1 MQRLGRRVKRRIRAG
16 QRVIMQRQDLCA
28 HFGIDNDKLEA
39 LLLERKLPFHKDSN
53 GQIWASIDAKTTTAG
68 PH

>member
-16 QRVIMQRQDLCA
+16 QRTIMQSQELCA

-39 LLLERKLPFHKDSN
+39 LLLERKLPFQKDSN
-53 GQIWASIDAKTTTAG
+53 GQIWASIDAKMTTAG

>member
-16 QRVIMQRQDLCA
+16 QRTIMQSQELCA
-28 HFGIDNDKLEA
+28 HFEVDHDEIEA

-53 GQIWASIDAKTTTAG
+53 GQIWASIDAKTLTKGAR
-68 PH
+68 

>member
-16 QRVIMQRQDLCA
+16 QRVIMQRQELCA
-28 HFGIDNDKLEA
+28 HFGIDNDKLET
-39 LLLERKLPFHKDSN
+39 LLLERELPFHKDSN

>member
-16 QRVIMQRQDLCA
+16 QRVIMQRQELCA

-39 LLLERKLPFHKDSN
+39 LLVEQELPFHKDSN

>member
-16 QRVIMQRQDLCA
+16 QRVIMQRQELCA

-39 LLLERKLPFHKDSN
+39 LLLKRELPFHKDSN

>member
-16 QRVIMQRQDLCA
+16 QRVIMQRQELCA
-28 HFGIDNDKLEA
+28 HFGIDNDKLEV
-39 LLLERKLPFHKDSN
+39 LLLERELPFHKDSN

>member
-1 MQRLGRRVKRRIRAG
+1 MQRLGGRVKRRIRAG
-16 QRVIMQRQDLCA
+16 QRTIMQSQELCA

-53 GQIWASIDAKTTTAG
+53 GQIWASIDAKMTTAG

>member
-16 QRVIMQRQDLCA
+16 QRVIMQSRELCA
-28 HFGIDNDKLEA
+28 LFDIDDDKLEA

>member
-16 QRVIMQRQDLCA
+16 QRVIMQRQELCA
-28 HFGIDNDKLEA
+28 YFGIDNDKLEA
-39 LLLERKLPFHKDSN
+39 LLLERELPFHKDSS
-53 GQIWASIDAKTTTAG
+53 GQIWASIDAKTTSAG

>member
-1 MQRLGRRVKRRIRAG
+1 
-16 QRVIMQRQDLCA
+16 MQRQELCA
-28 HFGIDNDKLEA
+28 HFGIDNDELEA
-39 LLLERKLPFHKDSN
+39 LLLERELPFHKDSN

>member
-16 QRVIMQRQDLCA
+16 QRVIMQSQELCA
-28 HFGIDNDKLEA
+28 HFGIDNDKLEE
-39 LLLERKLPFHKDSN
+39 LLLERELPFHKDSN
-53 GQIWASIDAKTTTAG
+53 GQIWASIDAKTTTTG

>member
-1 MQRLGRRVKRRIRAG
+1 MQRLGRRVKRRIRAR
-16 QRVIMQRQDLCA
+16 QRVIMQSRELCA
-28 HFGIDNDKLEA
+28 LFDIDNDKLEA

>member
-16 QRVIMQRQDLCA
+16 QRTIMQSQELCA

-53 GQIWASIDAKTTTAG
+53 GQNWASIDAKMTTAW

>member
-16 QRVIMQRQDLCA
+16 QRTIMQSQELCA

-39 LLLERKLPFHKDSN
+39 LLLERKLPFHKDAN
-53 GQIWASIDAKTTTAG
+53 GQIWASIDAKMTTAG

>member
-1 MQRLGRRVKRRIRAG
+1 MQRLGRRVKRRIRAD
-16 QRVIMQRQDLCA
+16 QRVIMQGQELCA
-28 HFGIDNDKLEA
+28 HFDIDNDKLEA

>member
-1 MQRLGRRVKRRIRAG
+1 MQRLGQRVKRRIRAG
-16 QRVIMQRQDLCA
+16 QRVIMQSRELCE
-28 HFGIDNDKLEA
+28 HFDVDNDKLEA

-53 GQIWASIDAKTTTAG
+53 GQIWASIDAKTNTAG